1 MPRVVRIP
9 GLKEPLTFPTGTP
22 TEDIYAA
29 IADRLF
35 PVEEAPPP
43 PKEAPSFFQAFGE
56 GATTL
61 GNVPEA
67 LRYLY
72 EPSATTRKEAAATT
86 ESPYEF
92 QQVSDI
98 GGVGDVGRFVKEQA
112 GQAAGFIAAPVAAS
126 MTAARLAPG
135 ATKPVAAAAAFL
147 GTAGAQYLS
156 NTAGRQAAEQ
166 EKRVKEG
173 KAPEMPEV
181 TKMLLTSAGQAGLD
195 YAGFRLF
202 KPLGELIGLGG
213 KEMVTKQANDILE
226 TAIEE
231 GAEAAAKKLVGK
243 QSVLKGAAYGAAIE
257 AAQEPIQQLLERYGA
272 GLELDSDEA
281 IKEYFESAIAGG
293 LLGAPIGGVS
303 TAMSNYQNDAYS
315 KDTLKNLADAIR
327 GGKDPKTEWNK
338 GGRKAV
344 REEATPVPIV
354 DEEGNV
360 ITITPEFLSTLGVN
374 PSAKSIMGTPIENI
388 IGQPANNPDVAKIFV
403 KFFNKQ
409 LNETSEAIQRKDIT
423 DEERA
428 DLVTLHSQLATGL
441 KTFTQQRD
449 KAAVEKAKATKAAK
463 AAATAGVTPE
473 VKPTPDDALAV
484 LESDIQKSFGDDAG
498 RVFDLADE
506 LMSKGVVTDRAAAL
520 AQATKEVAKQKAAD
534 VQAAAETEVE
544 TAVVPEPTET
554 VKESADKIA
563 EQEAAKAEET
573 VTPQPEVGFK
583 TAKGSL
589 YSVDEQ
595 GKTARTKLSEGK
607 GKGKTYEPH
616 SVLYVAPE
624 SSKSILEDMQSG
636 SLDQSASIRLG
647 YVENNTFKPVAE
659 VGQIPEGSSPVVAVI
674 NNKTNQAIGVYPA
687 KLDPEVGLAPIE
699 KLYKPDGTSSTH
711 VGNRIVEIFGQ
722 PTKAQPTPAASVPE
736 EIKVAKSLLKSL
748 EAGGIPLNTAKLNKI
763 GRDLGLDI
771 SKKAKP
777 EETIARIKEA
787 VARYDSQ
794 SEIVAATPAP
804 AAPAPAP
811 KKTAN
816 LQIQGIA
823 EEVRALDADPSSPY
837 SEEFAAYADAI
848 MKMGDVA
855 KATNLQ
861 ELSKRL
867 KNAYDTRD
875 GRRTGVTQA
884 DKNAA
889 FAQIEN
895 LYEQIDNATN
905 PLPQTKA
912 EVAQALKQNGNA
924 AEANKISTD
933 IRKDMCD

>member
-35 PVEEAPPP
+35 PVEEAPPI

-72 EPSATTRKEAAATT
+72 EPSGATRKEAAATT
-86 ESPYEF
+86 ESPYEY
-92 QQVSDI
+92 QQISEI
-98 GGVGDVGRFVKEQA
+98 GGVGDVGRFIKEQA
-112 GQAAGFIAAPVAAS
+112 GQAAGFIAAPVAAAK
-126 MTAARLAPG
+126 AASA
-135 ATKPVAAAAAFL
+135 ATPASLPYVGRAAKPIAAATAFL

-173 KAPEMPEV
+173 QAPEMPEV

-202 KPLGELIGLGG
+202 KPLGELIGLSG
-213 KEMVTKQANDILE
+213 KGMIKQRADDILE

-231 GAEAAAKKLVGK
+231 GAEAAAKKLIGK
-243 QSVLKGAAYGAAIE
+243 QSVLKGAAYGAAVE

-272 GLELDSDEA
+272 GLALDSDEA

-293 LLGAPIGGVS
+293 LLGGPIGGVS
-303 TAMSNYQNDAYS
+303 TVMSNYQNDAYS

-338 GGRKAV
+338 DARKAV
-344 REEATPVPIV
+344 LAEAKPISLL
-354 DEEGNV
+354 DEKGDV
-360 ITITPEFLSTLGVN
+360 ISITPEFLSTLGVN

-388 IGQPANNPDVAKIFV
+388 VGQSATDPGVMTTLQ
-403 KFFNKQ
+403 KFFNAK
-409 LNETSEAIQRKDIT
+409 LKETNEGIQRKDIT

-441 KTFTQQRD
+441 KTFTQQRM
-449 KAAVEKAKATKAAK
+449 KAAIEKGKATKAAK

-473 VKPTPDDALAV
+473 AKPTPDDALAV

-520 AQATKEVAKQKAAD
+520 AQATKEVAQQKAAD
-534 VQAAAETEVE
+534 TQAAAETEAE

-583 TAKGSL
+583 TAQGSL

-607 GKGKTYEPH
+607 GKGTTYEPH
-616 SVLYVAPE
+616 PVLYVNPKDAQ
-624 SSKSILEDMQSG
+624 SILGDMQSG
-636 SLDQSASIRLG
+636 SMNKAAGKKSNSVRLG
-647 YVENNTFKPVAE
+647 YVLDNTFKPVTE
-659 VGQIPEGSSPVVAVI
+659 VSQIPEGADSVVAVI
-674 NNKTNQAIGVYPA
+674 DNNTNQAVGVYPA
-687 KLDPEVGLAPIE
+687 KLDPEVGLSPIE
-699 KLYKPDGTSSTH
+699 KLYNPDGTANTH
-711 VGNRIVEIFGQ
+711 VGNQIVEIFGK
-722 PTKAQPTPAASVPE
+722 PTGARSTPTP
-736 EIKVAKSLLKSL
+736 
-748 EAGGIPLNTAKLNKI
+748 
-763 GRDLGLDI
+763 
-771 SKKAKP
+771 
-777 EETIARIKEA
+777 
-787 VARYDSQ
+787 
-794 SEIVAATPAP
+794 TPAP
-804 AAPAPAP
+804 APEVTAEAPPSLMPEPTPEVAEQMTYLREELGMDGLASAISSRPAQEQVALT
-811 KKTAN
+811 KQVTETLDQISQLEKNRTA
-816 LQIQGIA
+816 L
-823 EEVRALDADPSSPY
+823 RAQNDQAS
-837 SEEFAAYADAI
+837 I
-848 MKMGDVA
+848 
-855 KATNLQ
+855 KA
-861 ELSKRL
+861 
-867 KNAYDTRD
+867 
-875 GRRTGVTQA
+875 VT
-884 DKNAA
+884 
-889 FAQIEN
+889 
-895 LYEQIDNATN
+895 EQIRKLENSLDDLEYSLTETPNTREQVQEAI
-905 PLPQTKA
+905 KA
-912 EVAQALKQNGNA
+912 NGNA
-924 AEANKISTD
+924 TEANKISTD

>member
-35 PVEEAPPP
+35 PVEEAPPI

-72 EPSATTRKEAAATT
+72 EPSGATRKEAAATT

-98 GGVGDVGRFVKEQA
+98 SGVGDVGRFIKEQA
-112 GQAAGFIAAPVAAS
+112 GQAAGFIAAPVAAAK
-126 MTAARLAPG
+126 AASA
-135 ATKPVAAAAAFL
+135 ATPASLPFVGRAAKPIAAATAFL

-173 KAPEMPEV
+173 QAPEMPEV

-202 KPLGELIGLGG
+202 KPLGELIGLSG
-213 KEMVTKQANDILE
+213 KEMIKKQADDIVE

-231 GAEAAAKKLVGK
+231 GAEAAAKKLIGK
-243 QSVLKGAAYGAAIE
+243 QSVLKGAAYGAAVE

-272 GLELDSDEA
+272 GLALDSDEA

-293 LLGAPIGGVS
+293 LLGGPIGGVS
-303 TAMSNYQNDAYS
+303 TVMSNYQNDAYS

-338 GGRKAV
+338 DARKAV
-344 REEATPVPIV
+344 LAEAKPISLL
-354 DEEGNV
+354 DEKGDV
-360 ITITPEFLSTLGVN
+360 INITPEFLSTLGVN
-374 PSAKSIMGTPIENI
+374 PSAKSIMGTPIEDI
-388 IGQPANNPDVAKIFV
+388 VGQSATDPGVMTTLQ
-403 KFFNKQ
+403 KFFNAK
-409 LNETSEAIQRKDIT
+409 LKETNEGIQRKDIT

-441 KTFTQQRD
+441 KTFTQQRM
-449 KAAVEKAKATKAAK
+449 KAAIEKGKATKAAK

-473 VKPTPDDALAV
+473 AKPTPDDALAV

-520 AQATKEVAKQKAAD
+520 AQATKEVAQQKAAD
-534 VQAAAETEVE
+534 VQAAAETEAE
-544 TAVVPEPTET
+544 TAVVLEPTET
-554 VKESADKIA
+554 VQESADKIA

-583 TAKGSL
+583 TAQGSL

-607 GKGKTYEPH
+607 GKGTTYEPH
-616 SVLYVAPE
+616 PVLYINPSDARNV
-624 SSKSILEDMQSG
+624 LDDMQTG
-636 SLDQSASIRLG
+636 SLDQSASTRLG
-647 YVENNTFKPVAE
+647 YVLDNTFKPVTE
-659 VGQIPEGSSPVVAVI
+659 VSQIPEGSSPVVAVI
-674 NNKTNQAIGVYPA
+674 NNKTNQAVGVYPA
-687 KLDPEVGLAPIE
+687 KLDPEVGLAPVE

-711 VGNRIVEIFGQ
+711 IGNQIVEIFGQ
-722 PTKAQPTPAASVPE
+722 PTKAQPTPAPEVTAEAPPSLMPEPTPEVAEQMTYLREELGMDGLASAISSRPAQE
-736 EIKVAKSLLKSL
+736 QVALTKQVT
-748 EAGGIPLNTAKLNKI
+748 E
-763 GRDLGLDI
+763 
-771 SKKAKP
+771 
-777 EETIARIKEA
+777 
-787 VARYDSQ
+787 
-794 SEIVAATPAP
+794 
-804 AAPAPAP
+804 
-811 KKTAN
+811 
-816 LQIQGIA
+816 
-823 EEVRALDADPSSPY
+823 ALDQISQLEKNRTALRAQNDQAS
-837 SEEFAAYADAI
+837 I
-848 MKMGDVA
+848 
-855 KATNLQ
+855 KA
-861 ELSKRL
+861 
-867 KNAYDTRD
+867 
-875 GRRTGVTQA
+875 VT
-884 DKNAA
+884 
-889 FAQIEN
+889 
-895 LYEQIDNATN
+895 EQIRKLENSLDDLEYSLTETPNTREQVQEAI
-905 PLPQTKA
+905 KA
-912 EVAQALKQNGNA
+912 NGNA
-924 AEANKISTD
+924 TEANKISTD

>member
-35 PVEEAPPP
+35 PVEEAPPI

-72 EPSATTRKEAAATT
+72 EPSGATRKEAAATT

-98 GGVGDVGRFVKEQA
+98 SGVGDVGRFIKEQA
-112 GQAAGFIAAPVAAS
+112 GQAAGFIAAPVAAAK
-126 MTAARLAPG
+126 AASA
-135 ATKPVAAAAAFL
+135 ATPASLPYVGRAAKPIAAATAFL

-173 KAPEMPEV
+173 QAPEMPEV

-202 KPLGELIGLGG
+202 KPLGELIGLSG
-213 KEMVTKQANDILE
+213 KEMIKQRADDILE

-231 GAEAAAKKLVGK
+231 GAEAAAKKLIGK
-243 QSVLKGAAYGAAIE
+243 QSVLKGAAYGAAVE

-272 GLELDSDEA
+272 GLALDSDEA

-293 LLGAPIGGVS
+293 LLGGPIGGVS
-303 TAMSNYQNDAYS
+303 TVMSNYQNDAYS
-315 KDTLKNLADAIR
+315 KDTLKNLSDAIR

-338 GGRKAV
+338 DARKAV
-344 REEATPVPIV
+344 LAEAKPISLL
-354 DEEGNV
+354 DEKGDV
-360 ITITPEFLSTLGVN
+360 ISITPEFLSTLGVN
-374 PSAKSIMGTPIENI
+374 PSAKSIMGTPIEDI
-388 IGQPANNPDVAKIFV
+388 VGQSATDPGVMTTLQ
-403 KFFNKQ
+403 KFFNAK
-409 LNETSEAIQRKDIT
+409 LKETNEGIQRKDIT

-441 KTFTQQRD
+441 KTFTQQKM
-449 KAAVEKAKATKAAK
+449 KAAIEKGKATKAAK

-473 VKPTPDDALAV
+473 AKPTPDDALSV

-520 AQATKEVAKQKAAD
+520 AQATKEVAQQKAAD
-534 VQAAAETEVE
+534 TQAAVEAE

-554 VKESADKIA
+554 VQESADKIA
-563 EQEAAKAEET
+563 EQEAAKAEKT

-583 TAKGSL
+583 TAQGSL

-607 GKGKTYEPH
+607 GKGTTYEPH
-616 SVLYVAPE
+616 PVLYVNPKDAQ
-624 SSKSILEDMQSG
+624 SILGDMQSG
-636 SLDQSASIRLG
+636 SMNKAAGKKSNSVRLG
-647 YVENNTFKPVAE
+647 YVLDNTFKPVTE
-659 VGQIPEGSSPVVAVI
+659 VSQIPEGADSVVAVI
-674 NNKTNQAIGVYPA
+674 DNNTNQAVGVYPA
-687 KLDPEVGLAPIE
+687 KLDPEVGLSPIE
-699 KLYKPDGTSSTH
+699 KLYNPDGTANTH
-711 VGNRIVEIFGQ
+711 VGNQIVEIFGK
-722 PTKAQPTPAASVPE
+722 PTGARSTPTPTPAPTPEVTAEAPPSLMPEPTPEVAEQMTYLREELGMDGLASAISSRPAQEQVALTKQVTE
-736 EIKVAKSLLKSL
+736 TLDQISQLEKNRTALRAQNDQASIK
-748 EAGGIPLNTAKLNKI
+748 
-763 GRDLGLDI
+763 
-771 SKKAKP
+771 
-777 EETIARIKEA
+777 A
-787 VARYDSQ
+787 V
-794 SEIVAATPAP
+794 T
-804 AAPAPAP
+804 
-811 KKTAN
+811 
-816 LQIQGIA
+816 
-823 EEVRALDADPSSPY
+823 
-837 SEEFAAYADAI
+837 
-848 MKMGDVA
+848 
-855 KATNLQ
+855 
-861 ELSKRL
+861 
-867 KNAYDTRD
+867 
-875 GRRTGVTQA
+875 
-884 DKNAA
+884 
-889 FAQIEN
+889 
-895 LYEQIDNATN
+895 EQIRKLENSLDDLEYSLTETPNTREQVQEAI
-905 PLPQTKA
+905 KA
-912 EVAQALKQNGNA
+912 NGNA
-924 AEANKISTD
+924 TEANKISTD

>member
-1 MPRVVRIP
+1 MAKEKFVRLP
-9 GLKEPLTFPTGTP
+9 DGRELTFPVSMS
-22 TEDIYAA
+22 DAA
-29 IADRLF
+29 IQEKILGELF
-35 PVEEAPPP
+35 KVTEYEEVPV
-43 PKEAPSFFQAFGE
+43 PKKAPSFFQAFGE

-61 GNVPEA
+61 GNIPEA

-72 EPSATTRKEAAATT
+72 EPSATARKEAAATT

-112 GQAAGFIAAPVAAS
+112 GQAAGFIAAP
-126 MTAARLAPG
+126 
-135 ATKPVAAAAAFL
+135 AAAAAAAGAVSGPFAPIVAPAAFL
-147 GTAGAQYLS
+147 TVAGAQYLS

-181 TKMLLTSAGQAGLD
+181 TKMLLTSTGQAGLD
-195 YAGFRLF
+195 LVGFRLF
-202 KPLGELIGLGG
+202 KPLGNLIGLGG
-213 KEMVTKQANDILE
+213 KEMVARQANDIVE

-231 GAEAAAKKLVGK
+231 GAEAAAKKLIGK

-293 LLGAPIGGVS
+293 LLGAPLGGVS
-303 TAMSNYQNDAYS
+303 TAMSNYQKDAYS

-423 DEERA
+423 DEGRA
-428 DLVTLHSQLATGL
+428 DLVSLHSQLATGL

-473 VKPTPDDALAV
+473 AKPTPDDALAV
-484 LESDIQKSFGDDAG
+484 LESDIQKSFGEDSQ

-520 AQATKEVAKQKAAD
+520 AQATKEVAQQKAAD
-534 VQAAAETEVE
+534 VQAAAETEAE

-554 VKESADKIA
+554 VQESADKIA
-563 EQEAAKAEET
+563 EQEAA
-573 VTPQPEVGFK
+573 PE
-583 TAKGSL
+583 
-589 YSVDEQ
+589 
-595 GKTARTKLSEGK
+595 
-607 GKGKTYEPH
+607 
-616 SVLYVAPE
+616 VAPE
-624 SSKSILEDMQSG
+624 AGERSEAYTAVKAMKEKIDDLMRQSSEAQDEIMSIG
-636 SLDQSASIRLG
+636 R
-647 YVENNTFKPVAE
+647 TKR
-659 VGQIPEGSSPVVAVI
+659 GSSNDKRKQELLEKRNTLGRETGDLLFKFDKAKDEYI
-674 NNKTNQAIGVYPA
+674 KNN
-687 KLDPEVGLAPIE
+687 
-699 KLYKPDGTSSTH
+699 
-711 VGNRIVEIFGQ
+711 
-722 PTKAQPTPAASVPE
+722 PE
-736 EIKVAKSLLKSL
+736 EV
-748 EAGGIPLNTAKLNKI
+748 
-763 GRDLGLDI
+763 
-771 SKKAKP
+771 
-777 EETIARIKEA
+777 ARIQAEK
-787 VARYDSQ
+787 
-794 SEIVAATPAP
+794 AA
-804 AAPAPAP
+804 AAPAPEVTAEAP
-811 KKTAN
+811 PSLMPEPAPEVADQIMQIREELGDAFGSAISSRPAAEQIKLTKQVLDTLDQISQLEKNRTA
-816 LQIQGIA
+816 L
-823 EEVRALDADPSSPY
+823 RAQNDKPS
-837 SEEFAAYADAI
+837 ADAVTNKI
-848 MKMGDVA
+848 RKLENSLDDLEYSLTETPNTREQVQEA
-855 KATNLQ
+855 IKA
-861 ELSKRL
+861 
-867 KNAYDTRD
+867 
-875 GRRTGVTQA
+875 
-884 DKNAA
+884 
-889 FAQIEN
+889 
-895 LYEQIDNATN
+895 
-905 PLPQTKA
+905 
-912 EVAQALKQNGNA
+912 NGNA

>member
-43 PKEAPSFFQAFGE
+43 PKEAPGFFGAFGE
-56 GATTL
+56 GITTL

-72 EPSATTRKEAAATT
+72 EPSGATRKEAAATT

-92 QQVSDI
+92 QQVSEI

-243 QSVLKGAAYGAAIE
+243 QSVLKGAAYGAAVE

-303 TAMSNYQNDAYS
+303 TVMSNYQKDAYS

-338 GGRKAV
+338 DARKAV
-344 REEATPVPIV
+344 LAEAKPISLL
-354 DEEGNV
+354 DEEGAPV
-360 ITITPEFLSTLGVN
+360 SVTPEFLSTLGVN
-374 PSAKSIMGTPIENI
+374 PSAKSIMGTPIEDI
-388 IGQPANNPDVAKIFV
+388 IGQPATDAGVTSTLQ
-403 KFFNKQ
+403 KFFNAK
-409 LNETSEAIQRKDIT
+409 LKETNEGIQRKDIT

-428 DLVTLHSQLATGL
+428 ALVALHSQLATGL
-441 KTFTQQRD
+441 KTFTQQRM
-449 KAAVEKAKATKAAK
+449 KAAVEKGKATKAAK

-506 LMSKGVVTDRAAAL
+506 LISKGVVTDRAAAL
-520 AQATKEVAKQKAAD
+520 AQATKEVAQQKAAD
-534 VQAAAETEVE
+534 VQAGAEAE
-544 TAVVPEPTET
+544 TAVVPEPIET
-554 VKESADKIA
+554 VQESADKIA
-563 EQEAAKAEET
+563 EQEAA
-573 VTPQPEVGFK
+573 PEVVPEAGERSEAY
-583 TAKGSL
+583 TAVKAMKEKIDDLMRQSSEAQDKIMSIG
-589 YSVDEQ
+589 
-595 GKTARTKLSEGK
+595 RTK
-607 GKGKTYEPH
+607 
-616 SVLYVAPE
+616 
-624 SSKSILEDMQSG
+624 
-636 SLDQSASIRLG
+636 R
-647 YVENNTFKPVAE
+647 
-659 VGQIPEGSSPVVAVI
+659 GSSNDKRKQELLEKRNTLDRETGDLLFKFDKAKDEYI
-674 NNKTNQAIGVYPA
+674 KNN
-687 KLDPEVGLAPIE
+687 
-699 KLYKPDGTSSTH
+699 
-711 VGNRIVEIFGQ
+711 
-722 PTKAQPTPAASVPE
+722 PE
-736 EIKVAKSLLKSL
+736 EV
-748 EAGGIPLNTAKLNKI
+748 
-763 GRDLGLDI
+763 
-771 SKKAKP
+771 
-777 EETIARIKEA
+777 ARIQAEK
-787 VARYDSQ
+787 
-794 SEIVAATPAP
+794 AA
-804 AAPAPAP
+804 AAPAPEVTAEAP
-811 KKTAN
+811 PSLMPEPTPEVAEQMTYLREELGMDGLASAISSRPAQEQVALTKQVTETLDQISQLEKNRTA
-816 LQIQGIA
+816 L
-823 EEVRALDADPSSPY
+823 RAQNDQAS
-837 SEEFAAYADAI
+837 I
-848 MKMGDVA
+848 
-855 KATNLQ
+855 KA
-861 ELSKRL
+861 
-867 KNAYDTRD
+867 
-875 GRRTGVTQA
+875 VT
-884 DKNAA
+884 
-889 FAQIEN
+889 
-895 LYEQIDNATN
+895 EQIRKLENSLDDLEYSLTDVPNTREQVQEAI
-905 PLPQTKA
+905 KA
-912 EVAQALKQNGNA
+912 NGNA
-924 AEANKISTD
+924 TEANKISTD

>member
-43 PKEAPSFFQAFGE
+43 PKEAPGFFGAFGE
-56 GATTL
+56 GITTL

-72 EPSATTRKEAAATT
+72 EPSGATRKEAAATT
-86 ESPYEF
+86 ESPYEY
-92 QQVSDI
+92 QQISEI
-98 GGVGDVGRFVKEQA
+98 GGVGDVGRFIKEQA
-112 GQAAGFIAAPVAAS
+112 GQAAGFIAAPVAAAK
-126 MTAARLAPG
+126 AASA
-135 ATKPVAAAAAFL
+135 ATPASLPFVGRAAKPIAAATAFL

-173 KAPEMPEV
+173 QSPEMPEV

-202 KPLGELIGLGG
+202 KPLGELIGLSG
-213 KEMVTKQANDILE
+213 KEMIKQRADDILE

-231 GAEAAAKKLVGK
+231 GAEAAAKKLIGK
-243 QSVLKGAAYGAAIE
+243 QSVLKGAAYGAAVE

-272 GLELDSDEA
+272 GLALDSDEA

-293 LLGAPIGGVS
+293 LLGGPIGGVS
-303 TAMSNYQNDAYS
+303 TVMSNYQNDAYS

-338 GGRKAV
+338 DARKAV
-344 REEATPVPIV
+344 LAEAKPISLL
-354 DEEGNV
+354 DEKGDV
-360 ITITPEFLSTLGVN
+360 ISITPEFLSTLGVN
-374 PSAKSIMGTPIENI
+374 PSAKSIMGTPIEDI
-388 IGQPANNPDVAKIFV
+388 VGQSATDPGVMTTLQ
-403 KFFNKQ
+403 KFFNAK
-409 LNETSEAIQRKDIT
+409 LKETNEQIQRKDIT

-441 KTFTQQRD
+441 KTFTQQRM
-449 KAAVEKAKATKAAK
+449 KAAVEKGKATKAAK

-473 VKPTPDDALAV
+473 AKPTPDDALAV

-520 AQATKEVAKQKAAD
+520 AQATKEVAQQKAAD
-534 VQAAAETEVE
+534 VQAAAETEAE

-563 EQEAAKAEET
+563 EQEAVKAEET

-583 TAKGSL
+583 TAQGSL

-607 GKGKTYEPH
+607 GKGTTYEPH
-616 SVLYVAPE
+616 PVLYVNPKDAQ
-624 SSKSILEDMQSG
+624 SILGDMQSG
-636 SLDQSASIRLG
+636 SMNKAAGKKSNSVRLG
-647 YVENNTFKPVAE
+647 YVLDNTFKPVTE
-659 VGQIPEGSSPVVAVI
+659 VSQIPEGANAVVAVI
-674 NNKTNQAIGVYPA
+674 DNNTNQAVGVYPA
-687 KLDPEVGLAPIE
+687 KLDPEVGLSPIE
-699 KLYKPDGTSSTH
+699 KLYNPDGTANTH
-711 VGNRIVEIFGQ
+711 VGNQIVEIFGR
-722 PTKAQPTPAASVPE
+722 PTGARPTPAPEVTAEAPPSLMPEPTPEVAEQMTYLREELGMDGLASAISSRPAQE
-736 EIKVAKSLLKSL
+736 QVA
-748 EAGGIPLNTAKLNKI
+748 
-763 GRDLGLDI
+763 
-771 SKKAKP
+771 
-777 EETIARIKEA
+777 
-787 VARYDSQ
+787 
-794 SEIVAATPAP
+794 
-804 AAPAPAP
+804 
-811 KKTAN
+811 
-816 LQIQGIA
+816 
-823 EEVRALDADPSSPY
+823 
-837 SEEFAAYADAI
+837 
-848 MKMGDVA
+848 
-855 KATNLQ
+855 
-861 ELSKRL
+861 LSKQVTETL
-867 KNAYDTRD
+867 DQISQLEKN
-875 GRRTGVTQA
+875 RTALRAQNDQASIKAVT
-884 DKNAA
+884 
-889 FAQIEN
+889 
-895 LYEQIDNATN
+895 EQIRKLENSLDDLEYSLTETPNTREQVQEAI
-905 PLPQTKA
+905 KA
-912 EVAQALKQNGNA
+912 NGNA
-924 AEANKISTD
+924 TEANKISTD

>member
-43 PKEAPSFFQAFGE
+43 PKEAPGFFGAFGE
-56 GATTL
+56 GITTL

-72 EPSATTRKEAAATT
+72 EPSGATRKEAAATT

-98 GGVGDVGRFVKEQA
+98 SGVGDVGRFIKEQA
-112 GQAAGFIAAPVAAS
+112 GQAAGFIAAPVAAAK
-126 MTAARLAPG
+126 AASA
-135 ATKPVAAAAAFL
+135 ATPASLPFVGRAAKPIAAATAFL

-202 KPLGELIGLGG
+202 KPLGELIGLSG
-213 KEMVTKQANDILE
+213 KEMIKQRADDILE

-231 GAEAAAKKLVGK
+231 GAEAAAKKLIGK
-243 QSVLKGAAYGAAIE
+243 QSVLKGAAYGAAVE

-272 GLELDSDEA
+272 GLALDSDEA

-293 LLGAPIGGVS
+293 LLGGPIGGVS
-303 TAMSNYQNDAYS
+303 TVMSNYQNDAYS
-315 KDTLKNLADAIR
+315 KDTLKNLSDAIR
-327 GGKDPKTEWNK
+327 GGKDPKTEWK
-338 GGRKAV
+338 EAQKAILA
-344 REEATPVPIV
+344 EAKPISIL
-354 DEEGNV
+354 DEKGNV

-388 IGQPANNPDVAKIFV
+388 IGQSAADPGVMVVFQ
-403 KFFNKQ
+403 KFFDSK
-409 LNETSEAIQRKDIT
+409 LKEINEKIQRKDIT

-441 KTFTQQRD
+441 KTFKDLGT
-449 KAAVEKAKATKAAK
+449 KARTEKSNATKAANK
-463 AAATAGVTPE
+463 AKAAEEAATAGVTPE
-473 VKPTPDDALAV
+473 AKPTPDDALAV
-484 LESDIQKSFGDDAG
+484 LESDIEKSFGDDAG

-520 AQATKEVAKQKAAD
+520 AQATKEVAQQKAAD
-534 VQAAAETEVE
+534 TQAAAETEAE
-544 TAVVPEPTET
+544 TAVIPEPTET

-563 EQEAAKAEET
+563 EQQAAKAEET

-583 TAKGSL
+583 TAQGSL

-607 GKGKTYEPH
+607 GKGTTYEPH
-616 SVLYVAPE
+616 PVLYVNPKDAQ
-624 SSKSILEDMQSG
+624 SILGDMQSG
-636 SLDQSASIRLG
+636 SMNKAAGKKSNSVRLG
-647 YVENNTFKPVAE
+647 YVLDNTFKPVTE
-659 VGQIPEGSSPVVAVI
+659 VSQIPEGANAVVAVI
-674 NNKTNQAIGVYPA
+674 DNNTNQAVGVYPA
-687 KLDPEVGLAPIE
+687 KLDPEVGLSPIE
-699 KLYKPDGTSSTH
+699 KLYNPDGTANTH
-711 VGNRIVEIFGQ
+711 VGNQIVEIFGK
-722 PTKAQPTPAASVPE
+722 PTGARPTPAPE
-736 EIKVAKSLLKSL
+736 V
-748 EAGGIPLNTAKLNKI
+748 T
-763 GRDLGLDI
+763 
-771 SKKAKP
+771 
-777 EETIARIKEA
+777 
-787 VARYDSQ
+787 
-794 SEIVAATPAP
+794 
-804 AAPAPAP
+804 AAPAPEV
-811 KKTAN
+811 TAMPEPTPE
-816 LQIQGIA
+816 A
-823 EEVRALDADPSSPY
+823 ADADTRIRYYLGDKFASAISSRPAQ
-837 SEEFAAYADAI
+837 EQ
-848 MKMGDVA
+848 VA
-855 KATNLQ
+855 LTKQVTETLDQIDQLEKNRTILRAQNDQASIKA
-861 ELSKRL
+861 
-867 KNAYDTRD
+867 
-875 GRRTGVTQA
+875 VT
-884 DKNAA
+884 
-889 FAQIEN
+889 
-895 LYEQIDNATN
+895 EQIRKLENSLDDLEYSLTETPNTREQVQEAI
-905 PLPQTKA
+905 KA
-912 EVAQALKQNGNA
+912 NGNA
-924 AEANKISTD
+924 TEANKISTD